1 MTRHFSLRPKG
12 FTLVELL
19 VVIAIIGVLI
29 ALLLPAVQQARE
41 AARRMHCANNMKQLG
56 LAMHNYE
63 STHRVFPMG
72 WAHHIEDRLTGT
84 GKNNC
89 FDTNHGSGDRIG
101 RSPWT
106 AMILPFI
113 EQTAIY
119 DQFDSN
125 EAINWALNSNWAGNR
140 ANEDVW
146 LMSIDAYKCPSDP
159 RNSGQDNLLNYL
171 GVSGGVE
178 YTCWALGDLDSVD
191 VRGLDDDGMLYL
203 GSKVKIGHVTDG
215 TTNTYFI
222 GETKYPRAR
231 GDDPNQ
237 DNYLGWGSAGMAWN
251 SVPQTAICATA
262 RDQIN
267 TFYPS
272 MAPGQTPS
280 HAHMAR
286 VFGSYHPGGC
296 QFTMV
301 DGSVH
306 FFSENMDLTIYQTLG
321 TRADG
326 LPIGGYQR

>member
-1 MTRHFSLRPKG
+1 MMCRLRPKRSG

-19 VVIAIIGVLI
+19 VVIAVIGILVG
-29 ALLLPAVQQARE
+29 LLLPAVQSARE
-41 AARRMHCANNMKQLG
+41 AARRMQCTNNMKQIG
-56 LAMHNYE
+56 LALHNYE
-63 STHRVFPMG
+63 STHRTFPMG

-84 GKNNC
+84 GRGNC
-89 FDTNHGSGDRIG
+89 FKTNHGAGDRIG

-113 EQTAIY
+113 EQNAIY
-119 DQFDSN
+119 EQFDSDYP
-125 EAINWALNSNWAGNR
+125 INWALHSSWAGGR
-140 ANEDVW
+140 ENEAVW

-178 YTCWALGDLDSVD
+178 YTCWNLGDLDSVG
-191 VRGLDDDGMLYL
+191 VRGLDNDGMLYL
-203 GSKVKIGHVTDG
+203 GSKTKFAHVLDG
-215 TTNTYFI
+215 TSNTFLV

-231 GDDPNQ
+231 GDDPGQ
-237 DNYLGWGSAGMAWN
+237 DNYLAWGSAGMAWN

-280 HAHMAR
+280 HAHMQR

-296 QFTMV
+296 MFTMV
-301 DGSVH
+301 DGSVS
-306 FFSENMDLTIYQTLG
+306 FRSENIDINLYQTMG

-326 LPIGGYQR
+326 LPLGGAPR